1 MTLAEDLEGIAAIA
15 ATLSGPDERVVAIL
29 PTEARAGRRVYLC
42 AFGGADGTGES
53 WLGLDAAGRP
63 VVESQVVRDAVSIA
77 AMCELA
83 EETAAG
89 GDLDDLKSRLVA
101 VQVTENPPGIEE
113 AVAAV
118 EELQRVLGTPPQLA
132 TTARL
137 DAIGHATRA
146 LEYALGGALQGS
158 PFAQAML
165 TAPTVIEQLTA
176 DVEGSYRGPL
186 R

>member
-1 MTLAEDLEGIAAIA
+1 MALAEELEGIAAIA
-15 ATLSGPDERVVAIL
+15 ATFSGPDDRVVAIL
-29 PTEARAGRRVYLC
+29 PTEARAGRRIYLC
-42 AFGGADGTGES
+42 AFGGADGEPQS
-53 WLGLDAAGRP
+53 WLGLDAGGRP
-63 VVESQVVRDAVSIA
+63 VVERQLVRNAISIA

-101 VQVTENPPGIEE
+101 LRVTEDPPGIEE

-118 EELQRVLGTPPQLA
+118 EELQRVIGAPPQLA
-132 TTARL
+132 TTGRL
-137 DAIGHATRA
+137 DAIGLATRD
-146 LEYALGGALQGS
+146 LEHSLGGALQGS

-165 TAPTVIEQLTA
+165 AAPAVVEQLTA
-176 DVEGSYRGPL
+176 DVERSYRVPL